1 MRAITDAVTLTETTL
16 KDHSLLHSLSHRHG
30 GCCRPPPHTHTSTT
44 SSLSRK
50 MSYDVKRTAVTH
62 LSTSSALTLL
72 YRTHLCH
79 WPLGQP
85 QQGPRMN
92 PYATRADRKCRRGAS
107 QKAIKSQGEWK
118 VFFFQSKLDHIHK
131 EVLKSLTRASIF
143 LCEVCQHHI
152 VMFPKIMRCGFTHR
166 STAKSPRSTTT
177 TTTSF
182 QNAHMMMMTT
192 INHKAPTH
200 PLASRSTTARPQKT
214 METENLKYSGP
225 SSITG
230 ATVKLSE
237 SATAEPRYSKKQ
249 L

>member
-1 MRAITDAVTLTETTL
+1 MCAQGPSLMLWHWQKPHWRTTVSFTASLTVTVAAA
-16 KDHSLLHSLSHRHG
+16 
-30 GCCRPPPHTHTSTT
+30 PPTHTHTSTT

-118 VFFFQSKLDHIHK
+118 VFFFSIKTRSHPQRGFKILNTCINFPLWSLSTSYRHVSKNH
-131 EVLKSLTRASIF
+131 EVRFHTSL
-143 LCEVCQHHI
+143 H
-152 VMFPKIMRCGFTHR
+152 G
-166 STAKSPRSTTT
+166 
-177 TTTSF
+177 
-182 QNAHMMMMTT
+182 
-192 INHKAPTH
+192 
-200 PLASRSTTARPQKT
+200 
-214 METENLKYSGP
+214 
-225 SSITG
+225 
-230 ATVKLSE
+230 
-237 SATAEPRYSKKQ
+237 
-249 L
+249 